1 MRPYE
6 PRFRSALGDA
16 LQRDPDA
23 IRRMFRGNPI
33 YTEDA
38 SDALL
43 PVPDEDG
50 TEGAYLGR
58 LYQSSYILLEPDHYW
73 PAHRHR
79 AASLLVGI
87 AIGLVSIGAVTTG
100 AFAAYYI
107 LHALGLVA

>member
-1 MRPYE
+1 MQPYE

-33 YTEDA
+33 YTEGA

-43 PVPDEDG
+43 PLPDEDG
-50 TEGAYLGR
+50 AEGACLR
-58 LYQSSYILLEPDHYW
+58 RIDQSSYILPEPDHYW
-73 PAHRHR
+73 SAHRHR
-79 AASLLVGI
+79 ATSLLVGI
-87 AIGLVSIGAVTTG
+87 AIGLASIGAVTTG